1 MHTNCR
7 LNFSGCN
14 CDWGVGGGGEGM
26 GSDIH
31 FQVRKKLGPETDIMD
46 QFLDPETDKKCQF
59 LEAVQTMWIP
69 KIGVYISAKIF
80 PKSSRTKK
88 VWLM

>member
-1 MHTNCR
+1 
-7 LNFSGCN
+7 
-14 CDWGVGGGGEGM
+14 
-26 GSDIH
+26 
-31 FQVRKKLGPETDIMD
+31 MD
-46 QFLDPETDKKCQF
+46 QFLDPETYTKCQF
-59 LEAVQTMWIP
+59 LETVQTRPMWIP